1 MASNGTNRSLLSGLV
16 DPTPPKSNE
25 NTSKIRRYRR
35 CKSAPTADFLPAE
48 IGLNNL
54 QRSASIFGKPHPH
67 YLRMAAYLGVYLS
80 AGTIC
85 FYSVKSQITGK
96 KTNGIVDSIYFCIV
110 TMTTVGYGDLVPNS
124 VLAKLLACAF
134 VFAGMG
140 LGGIMLSKAADYLVE
155 KQEILLIKALHRRQ
169 KLGPM
174 DMQKEVETNGLRYKC
189 ILFLIIISVLIIVG
203 TVVLALVE
211 GMDFVDAFY
220 CVCSTITTLGY
231 GDKSFST
238 TGGRSFA
245 IIWILTSTISLGRFF
260 LHIAELNTLKRQ
272 KKLVNWVLNRRMTAI
287 DLEAADLDG
296 DGDVSAAEFIIY
308 KLREMG
314 KICQEDISP
323 ILKEFEDLDVD
334 QSGTLS
340 TSDITLA
347 QNPQTNS

>member
-1 MASNGTNRSLLSGLV
+1 MASNGTNPSLLSGLV

-67 YLRMAAYLGVYLS
+67 YLRMAAYLGGYLS

-140 LGGIMLSKAADYLVE
+140 LG
-155 KQEILLIKALHRRQ
+155 
-169 KLGPM
+169 
-174 DMQKEVETNGLRYKC
+174 
-189 ILFLIIISVLIIVG
+189 
-203 TVVLALVE
+203 VVLALVE

-245 IIWILTSTISLGRFF
+245 IIWILTSTISL
-260 LHIAELNTLKRQ
+260 
-272 KKLVNWVLNRRMTAI
+272 AI

-340 TSDITLA
+340 ASDITLA
-347 QNPQTNS
+347 QNPKTNN

>member
-1 MASNGTNRSLLSGLV
+1 
-16 DPTPPKSNE
+16 
-25 NTSKIRRYRR
+25 
-35 CKSAPTADFLPAE
+35 
-48 IGLNNL
+48 
-54 QRSASIFGKPHPH
+54 
-67 YLRMAAYLGVYLS
+67 
-80 AGTIC
+80 
-85 FYSVKSQITGK
+85 
-96 KTNGIVDSIYFCIV
+96 
-110 TMTTVGYGDLVPNS
+110 
-124 VLAKLLACAF
+124 
-134 VFAGMG
+134 
-140 LGGIMLSKAADYLVE
+140 
-155 KQEILLIKALHRRQ
+155 
-169 KLGPM
+169 M
-174 DMQKEVETNGLRYKC
+174 DMQKEVETHGLRYKC
-189 ILFLIIISVLIIVG
+189 ILFMIIISVLIIVG

-220 CVCSTITTLGY
+220 CVCSTITT
-231 GDKSFST
+231 
-238 TGGRSFA
+238 
-245 IIWILTSTISLGRFF
+245 LGRFF

-347 QNPQTNS
+347 QNPQTNT

>member
-1 MASNGTNRSLLSGLV
+1 MASNGTNPSLLSGLV

-155 KQEILLIKALHRRQ
+155 KQEILLIKAL
-169 KLGPM
+169 
-174 DMQKEVETNGLRYKC
+174 T
-189 ILFLIIISVLIIVG
+189 
-203 TVVLALVE
+203 
-211 GMDFVDAFY
+211 
-220 CVCSTITTLGY
+220 
-231 GDKSFST
+231 
-238 TGGRSFA
+238 
-245 IIWILTSTISLGRFF
+245 
-260 LHIAELNTLKRQ
+260 
-272 KKLVNWVLNRRMTAI
+272 
-287 DLEAADLDG
+287 
-296 DGDVSAAEFIIY
+296 
-308 KLREMG
+308 
-314 KICQEDISP
+314 
-323 ILKEFEDLDVD
+323 
-334 QSGTLS
+334 
-340 TSDITLA
+340 
-347 QNPQTNS
+347 